1 MSKEVSNN
9 NFKWALGIV
18 AFVIWLIG
26 VRIMVLSEWQS
37 LGDIFREESY
47 LSTGQQWAMIL
58 LAIALIVID
67 IKIYKALKET

>member
-9 NFKWALGIV
+9 KFKWVLGIV
-18 AFVIWLIG
+18 TFVIWLIG

>member
-9 NFKWALGIV
+9 NFKWVLGIV
-18 AFVIWLIG
+18 TFVIWLIG

>member
-9 NFKWALGIV
+9 NFKWVLGIV
-18 AFVIWLIG
+18 TFVIWLIG

-58 LAIALIVID
+58 LAIALIVIN